1 MICGAPSAGSLTIGL
16 YPALG
21 ELDSDER
28 FAVPG
33 MTIGPQSGVHLL
45 GVESQNRTA
54 ALPLDAGI
62 RSRWRAGAALREQ
75 HRW

>member
-1 MICGAPSAGSLTIGL
+1 VICGAPSADSLTIGL
-16 YPALG
+16 YP

-45 GVESQNRTA
+45 GAESQNRTA

-62 RSRWRAGAALREQ
+62 RPRRRAGKELREQ